1 MNAPVRSLF
10 ALGAAFAAGVV
21 VTTALVAPKADKP
34 TVQTGKPAGAP
45 EAATH
50 PKTAMTASLAPSS
63 RASESSPAPQAGA
76 GADKWID
83 PVKQPTP
90 APTAKAPLPPLVFH
104 LGDKQER
111 SNDGDPRESKGN
123 GEGPARDSVM
133 AQVPPPR
140 RPKAS
145 ELIAKQA
152 EHRGST
158 VASAAMDRV
167 TSSPSTASTPPHT
180 SQAPHVAAKLHRR
193 AEGARLASADDR
205 RDDASLAPEK
215 SARRAHMMRRQY
227 AEIPQEDYP
236 ASRFEATAPYQIASE
251 ARAPE
256 RVQRSP
262 SSQPSGVMRW
272 LDEP

>member
-1 MNAPVRSLF
+1 MSAPVRSLF
-10 ALGAAFAAGVV
+10 ALAAAFAAGVV

-34 TVQTGKPAGAP
+34 TVQAGKPAGAP
-45 EAATH
+45 EAAAS
-50 PKTAMTASLAPSS
+50 PKAAMVASLAPS
-63 RASESSPAPQAGA
+63 RASESAPAPHAGA
-76 GADKWID
+76 GADRWID

-90 APTAKAPLPPLVFH
+90 APNAKAPLPPLVFH

-111 SNDGDPRESKGN
+111 SNNDGGPRDSKES
-123 GEGPARDSVM
+123 GEGQARDSVM

-152 EHRGST
+152 EHRGTT
-158 VASAAMDRV
+158 VASAAIDRV
-167 TSSPSTASTPPHT
+167 TSAPSTTSTPPHA
-180 SQAPHVAAKLHRR
+180 SQAPRVAAKLHRK
-193 AEGARLASADDR
+193 AEPPHVASADDR

-215 SARRAHMMRRQY
+215 PARRAHMMRRQY

-236 ASRFEATAPYQIASE
+236 ASRYEATAPFQSAAE

-256 RVQRSP
+256 RVPRSP

-272 LDEP
+272 LGQP